1 MMKVIVNG
9 ACGRMGKEVV
19 RLVNSGFED
28 STLAASVDKFG
39 TLDIL
44 TSFDDVNV
52 DADVIVDFSNP
63 EALNELLAYAQRTKT
78 ALVVATTGFSAEQLE
93 TIRKASENI
102 PIFLSYNMSLGI
114 ALLVRM
120 AKQVASVFKSA
131 DVEIVEIHH
140 NRKLDA
146 PSGTALMLAE
156 AVKEVR
162 PDSEFVFGRSG
173 SHRREKN
180 EIGIHSLRMGNITG
194 EHDVIISTDSQTITL
209 KHEVHDRA
217 LLAEGALSAAAFLV
231 GKPAGMYSMEDI
243 LKD

>member
-1 MMKVIVNG
+1 MRVIVNG
-9 ACGRMGKEVV
+9 ACGRMGREIV

-28 STLAASVDKFG
+28 SVLAAAVDKFG
-39 TLDIL
+39 SGDIF
-44 TSFDDVNV
+44 TSIEDVTA

-63 EALNELLAYAQRTKT
+63 SALPGLLCYAQEKRIP
-78 ALVVATTGFSAEQLE
+78 LVIATTGYSEEELAE
-93 TIRKASENI
+93 IRKASANI
-102 PIFLSYNMSLGI
+102 PVFLSFNMSLGI

-120 AKQVASVFKSA
+120 AKQAASVFKNA

-162 PDSEFVFGRSG
+162 PDAEFVYGRSG

-194 EHDVIISTDSQTITL
+194 EHDVIISTDTQTITL
-209 KHEVHDRA
+209 KHEVHDRS
-217 LLAEGALSAAAFLV
+217 LLAEGALSAAAFLT
-231 GKPAGMYSMEDI
+231 GRPAGMYSMEDI

>member
-1 MMKVIVNG
+1 MRVIVNG
-9 ACGRMGKEVV
+9 ACGRMGREIV
-19 RLVNSGFED
+19 RLVNTGFED
-28 STLAASVDKFG
+28 SVLAAAVDKFG
-39 TLDIL
+39 SGDIF
-44 TSFDDVNV
+44 TSIEDVTA

-63 EALNELLAYAQRTKT
+63 SALPGLLSYAQEKRIP
-78 ALVVATTGFSAEQLE
+78 LVIATTGYSEEELAE
-93 TIRKASENI
+93 IRKASANI
-102 PIFLSYNMSLGI
+102 PVFLSFNMSLGI

-120 AKQVASVFKSA
+120 AKQAASVFKNA

-162 PDSEFVFGRSG
+162 PDAEFVYGRSG

-194 EHDVIISTDSQTITL
+194 EHDVIISTDTQTITL
-209 KHEVHDRA
+209 KHEVHDRS
-217 LLAEGALSAAAFLV
+217 LLAEGALSAAAFLT
-231 GKPAGMYSMEDI
+231 GRPAGMYSMEDI

>member
-1 MMKVIVNG
+1 MRVIVNG
-9 ACGRMGKEVV
+9 ACGRMGREIV

-28 STLAASVDKFG
+28 SVLAAAVDKFG
-39 TLDIL
+39 SGDIL
-44 TSFDDVNV
+44 TSIEDVTA

-63 EALNELLAYAQRTKT
+63 SALPGLLSYAQEKRIP
-78 ALVVATTGFSAEQLE
+78 LVIATTGYSEEELAE
-93 TIRKASENI
+93 IRKASASI
-102 PIFLSYNMSLGI
+102 PVFLSFNMSLGI

-120 AKQVASVFKSA
+120 AKQAASVFKNA

-162 PDSEFVFGRSG
+162 PDAEFVYGRSG

-194 EHDVIISTDSQTITL
+194 EHDVIISTDTQTITL
-209 KHEVHDRA
+209 KHEVHDRS
-217 LLAEGALSAAAFLV
+217 LLAEGALSAAAFLT
-231 GKPAGMYSMEDI
+231 GRPAGMYSMEDI

>member
-1 MMKVIVNG
+1 MRVIVNG
-9 ACGRMGKEVV
+9 ACGRMGREIV

-28 STLAASVDKFG
+28 SVLAAAVDKFG
-39 TLDIL
+39 SGDIL
-44 TSFDDVNV
+44 TSIEDVTA

-63 EALNELLAYAQRTKT
+63 SALPGLLSYAQEKRIP
-78 ALVVATTGFSAEQLE
+78 LVIATTGYSEEELAE
-93 TIRKASENI
+93 IRKASANI
-102 PIFLSYNMSLGI
+102 PVFLSFNMSLGI

-120 AKQVASVFKSA
+120 AKQAASVFKNA

-162 PDSEFVFGRSG
+162 PDAEFVYGRSG

-180 EIGIHSLRMGNITG
+180 EIGIHSLRRGNITG
-194 EHDVIISTDSQTITL
+194 EHDVIISTDTQTITL
-209 KHEVHDRA
+209 KHEVHDRS
-217 LLAEGALSAAAFLV
+217 LLAEGALSAAAFLT
-231 GKPAGMYSMEDI
+231 GRPAGMYSMEDI

>member
-1 MMKVIVNG
+1 MRVIVNG
-9 ACGRMGKEVV
+9 ACGRMGREIV

-28 STLAASVDKFG
+28 SVLAAAVDKFG
-39 TLDIL
+39 SGDIL
-44 TSFDDVNV
+44 TSIEDVTA
-52 DADVIVDFSNP
+52 DADVIVDFSNHS
-63 EALNELLAYAQRTKT
+63 ALPGLLSYAQEKRIP
-78 ALVVATTGFSAEQLE
+78 LVIATTGYSEEELAE
-93 TIRKASENI
+93 IRKASANI
-102 PIFLSYNMSLGI
+102 PVFLSFNMSLGI

-120 AKQVASVFKSA
+120 AKQAASVFKNA

-162 PDSEFVFGRSG
+162 PDAEFVYGRSG

-194 EHDVIISTDSQTITL
+194 EHDVIISTDTQTITL
-209 KHEVHDRA
+209 KHEVHDRS
-217 LLAEGALSAAAFLV
+217 LLAEGALSAAAFLT
-231 GKPAGMYSMEDI
+231 GRPAGMYSMEDI

>member
-1 MMKVIVNG
+1 MRVIVNG
-9 ACGRMGKEVV
+9 ACDRMGREIV

-28 STLAASVDKFG
+28 SVLAAAVDKFG
-39 TLDIL
+39 SGDIF
-44 TSFDDVNV
+44 TSIEDVTA

-63 EALNELLAYAQRTKT
+63 SALPGLLSYAQEKRIP
-78 ALVVATTGFSAEQLE
+78 LVIATTGYSEEELAE
-93 TIRKASENI
+93 IRKASANI
-102 PIFLSYNMSLGI
+102 PVFLSFNMSLGI

-120 AKQVASVFKSA
+120 AKQAASVFKNA

-162 PDSEFVFGRSG
+162 PDAEFVYGRSG

-194 EHDVIISTDSQTITL
+194 EHDVIISTDTQTITL
-209 KHEVHDRA
+209 KHEVHDRS
-217 LLAEGALSAAAFLV
+217 LLAEGALSAAAFLT
-231 GKPAGMYSMEDI
+231 GRPAGMYSMEDI

>member
-9 ACGRMGKEVV
+9 ACGRMGSEIV
-19 RLVNSGFED
+19 RLVDSGFED
-28 STLAASVDKFG
+28 SSLAAAVDKFG
-39 TLDIL
+39 SGDIL
-44 TSFDDVNV
+44 TSIEDADPN
-52 DADVIVDFSNP
+52 ADVIVDFSNP
-63 EALNELLAYAQRTKT
+63 SALSGLLSFAQSSKIP
-78 ALVVATTGFSAEQLE
+78 LVIATTGYTPEQLDE
-93 TIRKASENI
+93 IRKASEKI
-102 PIFLSYNMSLGI
+102 PVFLSFNMSLGI

-120 AKQVASVFKSA
+120 AKQAASVFKNA

-162 PDSEFVFGRSG
+162 PDAEFVYGRHG
-173 SHRREKN
+173 NHRREKS

-194 EHDVIISTDSQTITL
+194 EHDVIISTDTQTLTL

-231 GKPAGMYSMEDI
+231 GKPAGLYSMEDI

>member
-9 ACGRMGKEVV
+9 ACGRMGSEIV

-28 STLAASVDKFG
+28 SSLAAAVDKFG
-39 TLDIL
+39 SGDIL
-44 TSFDDVNV
+44 TSIEDADPN
-52 DADVIVDFSNP
+52 ADVIVDFSNP
-63 EALNELLAYAQRTKT
+63 SALSGLLGFARSRKIP
-78 ALVVATTGFSAEQLE
+78 LVIATTGYTPEQLAE
-93 TIRKASENI
+93 IRKASENI
-102 PIFLSYNMSLGI
+102 PVFLSFNMSLGI

-120 AKQVASVFKSA
+120 AKQAASVFKNA

-162 PDSEFVFGRSG
+162 PDAEFVYGRHG
-173 SHRREKN
+173 NHRREKN

-194 EHDVIISTDSQTITL
+194 EHDVIISTDTQTLTL

-231 GKPAGMYSMEDI
+231 GKPAGLYSMEDI

>member
-1 MMKVIVNG
+1 MRVIVNG

-19 RLVNSGFED
+19 RLVESGFEG
-28 STLAASVDKFG
+28 SSLAAAVDKFG
-39 TLDIL
+39 SGDIL
-44 TSFDDVNV
+44 TSFDDVKAE
-52 DADVIVDFSNP
+52 ADVIVDFSNP
-63 EALNELLAYAQRTKT
+63 SALPGLLSYAQSRNIP
-78 ALVVATTGFSAEQLE
+78 LVIATTGYSQEELAD
-93 TIRKASENI
+93 IRKASENI
-102 PIFLSYNMSLGI
+102 PVFLSFNMSLGI

-120 AKQVASVFKSA
+120 AKQAAAVFKDA

-140 NRKLDA
+140 NRKLDS

-162 PDSEFVFGRSG
+162 PDAEFVYGRSG

-194 EHDVIISTDSQTITL
+194 EHDVIVSTDTQTITL

>member
-1 MMKVIVNG
+1 MMRVIVNG

-19 RLVNSGFED
+19 RLVESGFEG
-28 STLAASVDKFG
+28 SSLAAAVDKFG
-39 TLDIL
+39 SGDIL
-44 TSFDDVNV
+44 TSFDDVKAE
-52 DADVIVDFSNP
+52 ADVIVDFSNP
-63 EALNELLAYAQRTKT
+63 SALPGLLSYAQSRNVP
-78 ALVVATTGFSAEQLE
+78 LVIATTGYSREELAD
-93 TIRKASENI
+93 IRKASENI
-102 PIFLSYNMSLGI
+102 PVFLSFNMSLGI

-120 AKQVASVFKSA
+120 AKQAAAVFKDA

-140 NRKLDA
+140 NRKLDS

-162 PDSEFVFGRSG
+162 PDAEFVYGRSG

-194 EHDVIISTDSQTITL
+194 EHDVIISTDTQTITL

-217 LLAEGALSAAAFLV
+217 LLAEGALSAAAFQV
-231 GKPAGMYSMEDI
+231 GKPAGLYSREDI
-243 LKD
+243 L

>member
-1 MMKVIVNG
+1 MRVIVNG
-9 ACGRMGKEVV
+9 ACGRMGREIV

-28 STLAASVDKFG
+28 SVLAAAVDKFG
-39 TLDIL
+39 SGDIL
-44 TSFDDVNV
+44 TSIEDVTA

-63 EALNELLAYAQRTKT
+63 SALPGLLSYAQEKRIP
-78 ALVVATTGFSAEQLE
+78 LVIATTGYSEEELAE
-93 TIRKASENI
+93 IRKASANI
-102 PIFLSYNMSLGI
+102 PVFLSFNMSLGI

-120 AKQVASVFKSA
+120 AKQAASVFKNA

-162 PDSEFVFGRSG
+162 PDAEFVYGRSG

-194 EHDVIISTDSQTITL
+194 EHDVIISTDTQTITL
-209 KHEVHDRA
+209 KHEVHDRS
-217 LLAEGALSAAAFLV
+217 LLAEGALSAAAFLT
-231 GKPAGMYSMEDI
+231 GRPAGMYSMEDI

>member
-1 MMKVIVNG
+1 MRVIVNG
-9 ACGRMGKEVV
+9 ACGRMGREIV

-28 STLAASVDKFG
+28 SVLAAAVDKFG
-39 TLDIL
+39 SGDIF
-44 TSFDDVNV
+44 TSIEDVTA

-63 EALNELLAYAQRTKT
+63 SALPGLLSYAQEKRIP
-78 ALVVATTGFSAEQLE
+78 LVIATTGYSEEELAE
-93 TIRKASENI
+93 IRKASANI
-102 PIFLSYNMSLGI
+102 PVFLSFNMSLGI

-120 AKQVASVFKSA
+120 AKQAASVFKNA

-162 PDSEFVFGRSG
+162 PDAEFVYGRSG

-194 EHDVIISTDSQTITL
+194 EHDVIISTDTQTITL
-209 KHEVHDRA
+209 KHEVHDRS
-217 LLAEGALSAAAFLV
+217 LLAEGALSAAAFLT
-231 GKPAGMYSMEDI
+231 GRPAGMYSMEDI

>member
-1 MMKVIVNG
+1 MMRVIVNG
-9 ACGRMGKEVV
+9 ACGRMGSEVL

-28 STLAASVDKFG
+28 STLAAAVDKCG
-39 TLDIL
+39 CVDIL
-44 TSFDDVNV
+44 TSFEEVEA

-63 EALNELLAYAQRTKT
+63 KALPDLLAYAQRRNTP
-78 ALVVATTGFSAEQLE
+78 LVIATTGYSSDELAE
-93 TIRKASENI
+93 IRRASENI
-102 PIFLSYNMSLGI
+102 PIFLSFNMSLGI

-120 AKQVASVFKSA
+120 AKQAAAVFKSA

-162 PDSEFVFGRSG
+162 PDAEFVCGRSG

-231 GKPAGMYSMEDI
+231 GKPAGLYSMEDI

>member
-9 ACGRMGKEVV
+9 ACGRMGSEIV
-19 RLVNSGFED
+19 RLVDSGFED
-28 STLAASVDKFG
+28 SSLAAAVDKFG
-39 TLDIL
+39 SGDIL
-44 TSFDDVNV
+44 TSIEDADPN
-52 DADVIVDFSNP
+52 ADVIVDFSNP
-63 EALNELLAYAQRTKT
+63 SALSGLLSFAQSRKIP
-78 ALVVATTGFSAEQLE
+78 LVIATTGYTPEQLAE
-93 TIRKASENI
+93 IRKASENI
-102 PIFLSYNMSLGI
+102 PVFLSFNMSLGI

-120 AKQVASVFKSA
+120 AKQAASVFKNA

-156 AVKEVR
+156 AVKKVH
-162 PDSEFVFGRSG
+162 PDAEFVYGRHG
-173 SHRREKN
+173 NHRREKN

-194 EHDVIISTDSQTITL
+194 EHDVIISTDTQTLTL

-231 GKPAGMYSMEDI
+231 GKPAGLYSMEDI

>member
-1 MMKVIVNG
+1 MRVIVNG
-9 ACGRMGKEVV
+9 ACGRMGREIV

-28 STLAASVDKFG
+28 SVLAAAVDKFG
-39 TLDIL
+39 SGDVF
-44 TSFDDVNV
+44 TSIENV
-52 DADVIVDFSNP
+52 TADADVIVDFSNP
-63 EALNELLAYAQRTKT
+63 SALPGLLSYAQEKRIP
-78 ALVVATTGFSAEQLE
+78 LVIATTGYSEEELAE
-93 TIRKASENI
+93 IRKASANI
-102 PIFLSYNMSLGI
+102 PVFLSFNMSLGI

-120 AKQVASVFKSA
+120 AKQAASVFKNA

-162 PDSEFVFGRSG
+162 PDAEFVYGRSG

-194 EHDVIISTDSQTITL
+194 EHDVIISTDTQTITL
-209 KHEVHDRA
+209 KHEVHDRS
-217 LLAEGALSAAAFLV
+217 LLAEGALSAAAFLT
-231 GKPAGMYSMEDI
+231 GRPAGMYSMEDI